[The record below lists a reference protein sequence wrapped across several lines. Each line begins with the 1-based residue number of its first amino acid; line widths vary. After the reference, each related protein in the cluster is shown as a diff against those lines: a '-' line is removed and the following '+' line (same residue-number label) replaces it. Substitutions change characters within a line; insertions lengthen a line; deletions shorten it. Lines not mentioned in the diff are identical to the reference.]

1 MRYKQVHIVTYR
13 MKYCL
18 LPSLIFFS
26 SLSFGQSGCDSLE
39 YLRERT
45 VNVQNSN
52 IESWYKFRA
61 KGDALDV
68 VGAFKNQDSLFEY
81 QIYPFTNCKKIKSG
95 AVIPLRSVLKNSD
108 LITREVWQKVIEDG
122 ICSCP
127 SCLSKIEIDQKKS
140 LQLKQGE
147 LYLLKVFSR
156 NKPFQFTL
164 SFNDSDTLNPI
175 QFSIDSIPFEEIEV
189 GMVYQL
195 KDIFFIPKTPIYLS
209 KSIPELKKLE
219 LFLKKHDVL
228 KVQVRGHVNGPA
240 QIKPSFYQSLSD
252 QRAQAIKEFLV
263 KNGVDDNRVDAKGMS
278 NFQMRYPSPKNAY
291 QATQNRRVEIVI
303 LAVE

>member
-1 MRYKQVHIVTYR
+1 MMCFQAYVVTYK
-13 MKYCL
+13 MKSYL
-18 LPSLIFFS
+18 LSFLIFFS
-26 SLSFGQSGCDSLE
+26 SLLFGQSGCGSVE
-39 YLRERT
+39 YLRKQT
-45 VNVQNSN
+45 VNVQKSN
-52 IESWYKFRA
+52 KESWYKFRA
-61 KGDALDV
+61 KGNALDV
-68 VGAFKNQDSLFEY
+68 IGAFENQDSLFEY
-81 QIYPFTNCKKIKSG
+81 QIYPFTNCQKIKSG
-95 AVIPLRSVLKNSD
+95 AVIPLRSILKKSVLV
-108 LITREVWQKVIEDG
+108 TRELWQKVLEDG
-122 ICSCP
+122 ICPCP
-127 SCLSKIEIDQKKS
+127 SCLSKIEIDQKES
-140 LQLKQGE
+140 LKLKQGE
-147 LYLLKVFSR
+147 LYLIKVLSR
-156 NKPFQFTL
+156 NKPFQLTL
-164 SFNDSDTLNPI
+164 SFNDFDTLNPI
-175 QFSIDSIPFEEIEV
+175 QFSIDSISLEEIEV

-195 KDIFFIPKTPIYLS
+195 KDIFFIPKTPSYLP

-240 QIKPSFYQSLSD
+240 KIKPSFYQSLSD